1 LLRADRNP
9 NTQGCLDQ
17 GLGRAGVKEILAACA
32 AGKVKALVLQ
42 GPELLRRAEAR
53 EPIAR
58 VPFVAVMATH
68 EEPALDR
75 AHLVLPAAMWA
86 EVDGTFTN
94 YQRRVQRIRRA
105 FAAPDGAAPRWQ
117 HAEGALSRLGAP
129 LAAATA
135 RDLFALLA
143 KAVPDYAGLDFRSVG
158 AGGRAL

>member
-1 LLRADRNP
+1 
-9 NTQGCLDQ
+9 
-17 GLGRAGVKEILAACA
+17 
-32 AGKVKALVLQ
+32 
-42 GPELLRRAEAR
+42 
-53 EPIAR
+53 
-58 VPFVAVMATH
+58 
-68 EEPALDR
+68 
-75 AHLVLPAAMWA
+75 AAMWA

-158 AGGRAL
+158 AGGRALPERPDQVATQEARA